1 MFSVAELIRFD
12 LVNVSPSVSGERK
25 KVKTNNFLWFTPS
38 EQTHN
43 IKKNN
48 RVIVKD
54 EKHLMRSGIRTS

>member
-1 MFSVAELIRFD
+1 MFSVAELMRFD

-25 KVKTNNFLWFTPS
+25 KVKSNHFVWFTPS

-48 RVIVKD
+48 SVIVK
-54 EKHLMRSGIRTS
+54 EKNT